1 MVLQLY
7 TPKRTLNLT
16 DQELPLTKKRR
27 HGIRRE
33 NLHIDKEQLLEEARL
48 WGALEKV
55 NWSELGTKYGV
66 KGVNRG
72 ENIKEFLAGYETEA
86 TKQQQRK
93 YRALRRAKKRVQGIK
108 YPGRNVLHGLAL
120 TCNNIHP
127 VSCKIWKP
135 FLQSNNNILHFQA
148 RICVSAREM
157 AT

>member
-1 MVLQLY
+1 MRHASGLAT

-16 DQELPLTKKRR
+16 DQEQPLTTKRR

-66 KGVNRG
+66 KGANRG
-72 ENIKEFLAGYETEA
+72 ENIKEFVAGYEIEA

-93 YRALRRAKKRVQGIK
+93 HRAPRRAKKRVQGSRLTVPMPPPASYHREKEIDGK
-108 YPGRNVLHGLAL
+108 RRKGRVYTWG
-120 TCNNIHP
+120 
-127 VSCKIWKP
+127 
-135 FLQSNNNILHFQA
+135 
-148 RICVSAREM
+148 
-157 AT
+157 